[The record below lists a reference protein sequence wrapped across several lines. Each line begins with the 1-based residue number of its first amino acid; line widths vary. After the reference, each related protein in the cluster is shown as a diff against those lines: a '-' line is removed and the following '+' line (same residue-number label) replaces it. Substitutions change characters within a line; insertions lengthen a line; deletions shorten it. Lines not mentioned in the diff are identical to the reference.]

1 MIMSVMDYYRRLLR
15 PATLDILLRE
25 LDKIDDVDLMM
36 RAMSLG
42 ANARLAK
49 AELVMTDLADH
60 ERRRIENDLSTF
72 EQVEDALRNL
82 STCTMR
88 RDILQLFDN
97 LNLTRKRAWAFIDDH
112 YDSENFEQIH
122 YALMDVTC
130 SLVAANFAQL
140 RSCACARDVMLVMW
154 FDSSEHGE
162 SLVHLCRDCA
172 TDTDVLS
179 FWMRH
184 LEAAYIPQDIY
195 DPVPGFYLVIEPALY
210 SEPAPIFVDASLTTR
225 PSHIVDMIH
234 QHEKIR
240 DRYDLRH

>member
-1 MIMSVMDYYRRLLR
+1 MLFCLVCIALMIMSVMDYYRRLLR

-88 RDILQLFDN
+88 RDILQPSTT
-97 LNLTRKRAWAFIDDH
+97 LT
-112 YDSENFEQIH
+112 
-122 YALMDVTC
+122 
-130 SLVAANFAQL
+130 
-140 RSCACARDVMLVMW
+140 
-154 FDSSEHGE
+154 
-162 SLVHLCRDCA
+162 
-172 TDTDVLS
+172 
-179 FWMRH
+179 
-184 LEAAYIPQDIY
+184 
-195 DPVPGFYLVIEPALY
+195 
-210 SEPAPIFVDASLTTR
+210 
-225 PSHIVDMIH
+225 
-234 QHEKIR
+234 
-240 DRYDLRH
+240 

>member
-1 MIMSVMDYYRRLLR
+1 MYNATRY
-15 PATLDILLRE
+15 PAT
-25 LDKIDDVDLMM
+25 
-36 RAMSLG
+36 
-42 ANARLAK
+42 
-49 AELVMTDLADH
+49 
-60 ERRRIENDLSTF
+60 
-72 EQVEDALRNL
+72 
-82 STCTMR
+82 
-88 RDILQLFDN
+88 FDN

-140 RSCACARDVMLVMW
+140 RSCLREDVMLVMW

-179 FWMRH
+179 FGCDIWRRRISPGH
-184 LEAAYIPQDIY
+184 LRSCAGILPRDRAGVVFGARADLRGREPHHKTLAHRGH
-195 DPVPGFYLVIEPALY
+195 DPPA
-210 SEPAPIFVDASLTTR
+210 R
-225 PSHIVDMIH
+225 
-234 QHEKIR
+234 KIR